1 MTDLIN
7 YRNNEKKLLTEISNN
22 SKPTLVEVR
31 AEWSGG
37 SHLMDLIVNKIGE
50 EFRKEV
56 RIVRIDFE
64 VHKELLNQFGVVS
77 APALL
82 LISKGQLIEVIKET
96 LSRRRLEKIVRDLVT
111 RNSST
116 NQENKPGR

>member
-64 VHKELLNQFGVVS
+64 VHKELLNQFGVIS